1 VPNDP
6 EPPVGEPLQY
16 VFQPRVRFQHTWWK
30 HILLFLLTLGT
41 TTLVAG
47 PWYSGTVL
55 AILGAHEMG
64 HYLACRY
71 YRVDATLPYFI
82 PLFLPYVF
90 PQAGTLGAVIRI
102 REPFPNR
109 KVLFDVG
116 IAGPIAGFVIIVP
129 AIFLGMSMSHVI
141 DAIPNAPLLG
151 KSLLYQLARWTTF
164 GHLPASQIVLVH
176 PMVLAAWFGMLA
188 TALNLLPFGQLD
200 GGHITYAVLGRFA
213 TPISLVAVASAAVMT
228 FFSVSW
234 VLITVMMLSM
244 LFAVGPRHP
253 PVVDEH
259 APLGFGRRAL
269 AVFALVMLI
278 VCFTPVPIH
287 I

>member
-1 VPNDP
+1 
-6 EPPVGEPLQY
+6 
-16 VFQPRVRFQHTWWK
+16 
-30 HILLFLLTLGT
+30 
-41 TTLVAG
+41 
-47 PWYSGTVL
+47 
-55 AILGAHEMG
+55 
-64 HYLACRY
+64 
-71 YRVDATLPYFI
+71 
-82 PLFLPYVF
+82 
-90 PQAGTLGAVIRI
+90 
-102 REPFPNR
+102 
-109 KVLFDVG
+109 
-116 IAGPIAGFVIIVP
+116 
-129 AIFLGMSMSHVI
+129 
-141 DAIPNAPLLG
+141 
-151 KSLLYQLARWTTF
+151 
-164 GHLPASQIVLVH
+164 
-176 PMVLAAWFGMLA
+176 MVLAAWFGMLA